1 MFTDMTD
8 YLLFFPILGLRKAGL
23 SAAFINYHL
32 KGHPLIHSI
41 KVSEAPVLII
51 GSGNFTF
58 I

>member
-1 MFTDMTD
+1 MLD
-8 YLLFFPILGLRKAGL
+8 YLVNYFFLLLILGLRKAGL